1 MAEVRLK
8 AREAA
13 YLRAFAMIA
22 LEMQLFRETI
32 DDEADQVIGNALGC
46 IGQQLARMQ
55 YEDGPTVESLMPQ
68 LFQPWAYPDLG
79 LDLEPVLLA
88 SLRPRH

>member
-13 YLRAFAMIA
+13 YLRAFASVA
-22 LEMQLFRETI
+22 LQIRLFQETI
-32 DDEADQVIGNALGC
+32 DDEADQVIGDALGR

-55 YEDGPTVESLMPQ
+55 YEDGPTVEALLP
-68 LFQPWAYPDLG
+68 LIFQPRAYPDLG
-79 LDLEPVLLA
+79 LDMEMG
-88 SLRPRH
+88 LRETFQEIH

>member
-13 YLRAFAMIA
+13 YLRAFVKVA
-22 LEMQLFRETI
+22 LEMRLFRETI
-32 DDEADQVIGNALGC
+32 DDEANQLIGNALGR

-55 YEDGPTVESLMPQ
+55 YEDGPTVEDVLP
-68 LFQPWAYPDLG
+68 LIFQPRAYMDLG
-79 LDLEPVLLA
+79 LDLEMG
-88 SLRPRH
+88 LRESFQEVH